1 MRLVSPIML
10 LLADHLGSDCL
21 LLFRYIIKCHFLQL
35 TLKLKFQNC
44 HCRIRTKER
53 EKKIQLKIHHKI
65 IKKKKIENEKI
76 TSNDEHERKGVKI
89 KSTQINCKN

>member
-65 IKKKKIENEKI
+65 IKKKKLKTKKSHRTTNMKEKVL
-76 TSNDEHERKGVKI
+76 K
-89 KSTQINCKN
+89 